1 MKAADACQR
10 ARSGLDRGLALL
22 LVGEVDRRILPAL
35 MLAARLPELE
45 PKALH
50 IATDP
55 VESRQAA
62 NAWME
67 LDLAWMPLHIEE
79 PNGEALLACV
89 QRVVATEAAH
99 RSRVLVIVPEL
110 DLNRWWQTLLHR
122 STGRRI
128 ARRLAGDSRISTL
141 VLPYPR
147 S

>member
-1 MKAADACQR
+1 METADARQR
-10 ARSGLDRGLALL
+10 ARSGVDRGLALI
-22 LVGEVDRRILPAL
+22 LVGGIDRRILPAL

-50 IATDP
+50 VAIDSD
-55 VESRQAA
+55 ESRRAA

-79 PNGEALLACV
+79 PTGETLLACV

-110 DLNRWWQTLLHR
+110 DLDRWWQTLLHR

-128 ARRLAGDSRISTL
+128 ARRLSRDSRVSTL

-147 S
+147 

>member
-1 MKAADACQR
+1 MDTVEAGLR
-10 ARSGLDRGLALL
+10 ARPGLDRGLALL

-45 PKALH
+45 PKAFH

-55 VESRQAA
+55 DESRQAT
-62 NAWME
+62 NAWMN
-67 LDLAWMPLHIEE
+67 LDLAWMPLHVEE
-79 PNGEALLACV
+79 PSGETFLACV
-89 QRVVATEAAH
+89 HRLVATEAAH

-128 ARRLAGDSRISTL
+128 ARRLSGDSHISTL

-147 S
+147 